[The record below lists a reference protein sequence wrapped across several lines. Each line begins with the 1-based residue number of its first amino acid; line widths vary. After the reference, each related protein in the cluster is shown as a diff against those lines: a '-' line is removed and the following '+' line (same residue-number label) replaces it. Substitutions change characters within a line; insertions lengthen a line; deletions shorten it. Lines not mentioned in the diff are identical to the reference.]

1 MLFESDMSVAWLLPF
16 LCVCE
21 NLIRLAGVVVA
32 LKSGQLRLHNF
43 WQKASHGRVPRME
56 WHIHMVGYGQK
67 KMKSRLCGHS
77 MTFQGNFNPE
87 KNHQALSIQGWHFVN
102 THQIAHIPSIG
113 RPIRFQQRPQHPRPA
128 REPPVWNSFWRDLPR
143 PCTARCVPRAGAL
156 ELRCS
161 LHVGMMGRVDLGHGK
176 FPLSQSIPSFYIKFR
191 VLPWAKRT
199 DVQNLA
205 GFPLGKWFTN
215 I

>member
-1 MLFESDMSVAWLLPF
+1 MPLKQYLIDNVCTMYLCKSYF
-16 LCVCE
+16 LSRHYMYLACYLNLTCVLHDCYHFCVCE

-56 WHIHMVGYGQK
+56 WHIHIVGYGQK
-67 KMKSRLCGHS
+67 KMKSSLCGHS

-128 REPPVWNSFWRDLPR
+128 REPPVWSSFWRDLPR
-143 PCTARCVPRAGAL
+143 ACTARCVPRAGAL
-156 ELRCS
+156 ALRCS
-161 LHVGMMGRVDLGHGK
+161 MWG
-176 FPLSQSIPSFYIKFR
+176 
-191 VLPWAKRT
+191 WWEEWT
-199 DVQNLA
+199 
-205 GFPLGKWFTN
+205 
-215 I
+215 